1 MSEEYIRD
9 FYGKIL
15 GKLEDQGNRIIARDF
30 YGKILGTYDKNEDKT
45 RDFYGKI
52 LSNGNTL
59 SALIVQTAVE
69 NGETTL
75 K

>member
-45 RDFYGKI
+45 RDFYPNPY
-52 LSNGNTL
+52 LL
-59 SALIVQTAVE
+59 
-69 NGETTL
+69 
-75 K
+75 

>member
-30 YGKILGTYDKNEDKT
+30 YGVRVG
-45 RDFYGKI
+45 
-52 LSNGNTL
+52 
-59 SALIVQTAVE
+59 
-69 NGETTL
+69 L
-75 K
+75 KSPFRVGLKKPI